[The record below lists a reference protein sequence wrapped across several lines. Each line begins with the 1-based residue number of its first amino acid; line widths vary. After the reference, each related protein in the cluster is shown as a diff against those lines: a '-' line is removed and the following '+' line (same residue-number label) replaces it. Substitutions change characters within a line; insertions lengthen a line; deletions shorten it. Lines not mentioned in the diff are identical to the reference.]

1 MMSATNAQLLPPG
14 LLRDLQSLN
23 LRFLY
28 VLCRATREND
38 GAAAVHGLP
47 ATLAVR
53 LAELDEGQL
62 REISACPCSLFAVD
76 WTRLL
81 NAAAGIAEEAAWCG
95 SDDPRGKNLCTALIV
110 FAAQLARTRPLAA
123 RIILGCRDRT
133 VRRLSGV
140 TVGAILDRL
149 ATGAWELRVRYAA
162 NRRFWPDL
170 LLCTERAD
178 ADRLVLARSLAVQLS
193 VQEACRTSLAANS
206 I

>member
-1 MMSATNAQLLPPG
+1 
-14 LLRDLQSLN
+14 
-23 LRFLY
+23 
-28 VLCRATREND
+28 
-38 GAAAVHGLP
+38 VHGLP

-81 NAAAGIAEEAAWCG
+81 NAAAGIAEAAAWRG
-95 SDDPRGKNLCTALIV
+95 SDDPRGRNLCTALIV

>member
-23 LRFLY
+23 LRFLH

-81 NAAAGIAEEAAWCG
+81 NAAAGIAEAAAWRG
-95 SDDPRGKNLCTALIV
+95 SDDPRGRNLCTALIV
-110 FAAQLARTRPLAA
+110 FAARLARTRLPALSRA
-123 RIILGCRDRT
+123 RCGRS
-133 VRRLSGV
+133 RRCPRSETRSTRRAPRARRGPARSRRPGEV
-140 TVGAILDRL
+140 ER
-149 ATGAWELRVRYAA
+149 RAA
-162 NRRFWPDL
+162 N
-170 LLCTERAD
+170 
-178 ADRLVLARSLAVQLS
+178 AVS
-193 VQEACRTSLAANS
+193 P
-206 I
+206 